1 MKRALTHVMICSI
14 LATLLA
20 LSCEDSSVAP
30 GGNGNPPPEPSVLPT
45 IPVPSSP
52 TDPLPAKSEEVDV
65 GLSSPL
71 RTFVPMVNRMC
82 QMKDDASLMWTTEN
96 RRLRL
101 VCNDG
106 VLSEAMCDPTA
117 LVRTYLDESP
127 RLLHRRY
134 WKRLKQVVMDPG
146 TEYSHAETVT
156 YGSSTTN
163 TVSQSF
169 SQTIGVEV
177 SASAG
182 WGPFSAEVTAS
193 YSQTTTREEVR
204 SVTFSEES
212 SFTDVYSVASDPL
225 KTIVFGLWQLVDV
238 FVIVDDTKAP
248 IHLSDTLNYV
258 ELPEITVIEFLNRDV
273 IYQSVTKFDPAS

>member
-1 MKRALTHVMICSI
+1 MSTQLKYAMVCGFLT
-14 LATLLA
+14 ALLA
-20 LSCEDSSVAP
+20 VGCGEDNPVA
-30 GGNGNPPPEPSVLPT
+30 GGGGPTPEPSVLPAV
-45 IPVPSSP
+45 PVPSSP
-52 TDPLPAKSEEVDV
+52 DDPLPARSAEVNV

-71 RTFVPMVNRMC
+71 RTFAPLVAQMC
-82 QMKDDASLMWTTEN
+82 QMKDDATMVWTTEN

-106 VLSEAMCDPTA
+106 IRAEAMCDLTA
-117 LVRTYLDESP
+117 GDRCYIAESP
-127 RLLHRRY
+127 RLLHKRY

-163 TVSQSF
+163 TVSQGF

-177 SASAG
+177 SASGG
-182 WGPFSAEVTAS
+182 WGPFSAEVKAS
-193 YSQTTTREEVR
+193 YSQTTTREEVN

-212 SFTDVYSVASDPL
+212 SFTDTYSVASDPS

-238 FVIVDDTKAP
+238 FVLVDADKSP
-248 IHLSDTLNYV
+248 IHLSDTLSYV
-258 ELPEITVIEFLNRDV
+258 TLPEIAAVEFLNKDV
-273 IYQSVTKFDPAS
+273 IYQSVTRFDPAP

>member
-1 MKRALTHVMICSI
+1 
-14 LATLLA
+14 
-20 LSCEDSSVAP
+20 
-30 GGNGNPPPEPSVLPT
+30 
-45 IPVPSSP
+45 
-52 TDPLPAKSEEVDV
+52 
-65 GLSSPL
+65 
-71 RTFVPMVNRMC
+71 MVTRMC
-82 QMKDDASLMWTTEN
+82 QMIDNGSMPWTTEN

-101 VCNDG
+101 VCSDG
-106 VLSEAMCDPTA
+106 LLAPAMCDQTQTQ
-117 LVRTYLDESP
+117 RTYLAESP

-134 WKRLKQVVMDPG
+134 WKRLKHVVMDPG

-182 WGPFSAEVTAS
+182 WGAFSASVTAS
-193 YSQTTTREEVR
+193 YEQTTTREEVR

-212 SFTDVYSVASDPL
+212 SFTDTYSVASDPT

-238 FVIVDDTKAP
+238 FVIVDTNKNP
-248 IHLSDTLNYV
+248 IHISDTLNYV
-258 ELPEITVIEFLNRDV
+258 EIPEIAAIEFLNRDV
-273 IYQSVTKFDPAS
+273 IYQSVTKFDPAP